1 MTVYPPAVKAC
12 LAIASFGVMAC
23 AQKPGAESGM
33 QPSRFNDIDAITV
46 APDVGLAPVLTGGHP
61 VVPRIPTG
69 RVGSNARVTA
79 TVAYVVDTT
88 GAIERRTVSFMTGVP
103 ADYRNTVCEW
113 SRGARFEPLV
123 VNGIRKRGLT
133 VSSFSFFRAE
143 NPFNLQP
150 PPSLALE
157 MLKTLRET
165 PVSELFPMLEKKI
178 HC

>member
-1 MTVYPPAVKAC
+1 MTVYPTAMKVI
-12 LAIASFGVMAC
+12 LTIALCGVTAC
-23 AQKPGAESGM
+23 AQ
-33 QPSRFNDIDAITV
+33 QPRGNDVQQSRFNEIDAIVV
-46 APDVGLAPVLTGGHP
+46 APDAGLAPVLTGGHP

-69 RVGSNARVTA
+69 RLGSKARVTA

-88 GAIERRTVSFMTGVP
+88 GAIERQTVSFMSGVP
-103 ADYRNTVCEW
+103 ADYRSAVCEW

-123 VNGIRKRGLT
+123 VNGVRKRGLT

-143 NPFNLQP
+143 NPFNLEP

-157 MLKTLRET
+157 MLKTLREM
-165 PVSELFPMLEKKI
+165 PVSELLPMLEKKI